1 MNYLKKLP
9 IETKIRFISE
19 FIIKLVSFSIIPII
33 TYSIGIQEYGKYIVI
48 TCIINGLLPI
58 LLLGFNFSI
67 VKKLA
72 SNNDIIN
79 NSVKI
84 FNSFTLISFFTTFI
98 LLTTSLVSFFF
109 FKHLFKI
116 NILVVLVSYI
126 TVSQQLFFEFLRSK
140 EKSNSFCYFQS
151 FDSIFLIISLLITFT
166 MTQLSLIKLLSLI
179 SLTKIICIF
188 FILIYLFQVKLL
200 NTKFFKL
207 DRNIFKNYI
216 VPGLVFIC
224 LGFSEWL
231 INFGDKIILSY
242 YLEPLYLSIYFTAGM
257 FAAIL
262 NSIGSIFWWD
272 LYPKLVKF
280 DKSKSIKKIYSTI
293 RSKNILFVDFSIFVI
308 IFLITMSPIIQYFL
322 LNSEFKVNYYLYLIF
337 FLSVFTHQIST
348 GWEFFC
354 YINNKEKFILLNSI
368 VWGVLSFILYFIT
381 IPYLKIEGALIS
393 LFISKFGYSLSLMN
407 YAKKIGFNES
417 ILNTKI
423 YFKFILF
430 FLSFAFFLILKN
442 FSIFNI
448 YFDNMIY
455 FLIIMIFF
463 YSTLKLCKN
472 FL

>member
-9 IETKIRFISE
+9 KETKIRFFSE
-19 FIIKLVSFSIIPII
+19 FIIKLVSFLIIPII
-33 TYSIGIQEYGKYIVI
+33 TYGIGINQYGKYIVI

-72 SNNDIIN
+72 SNNDIKN

-84 FNSFTLISFFTTFI
+84 FNSFTLISFFATFT
-98 LLTTSLVSFFF
+98 LLTTLLVSFFF
-109 FKHLFKI
+109 FKNLLKI
-116 NILVVLVSYI
+116 NILIVLISYI

-151 FDSIFLIISLLITFT
+151 FDSIFLIISLLITFS
-166 MTQLSLIKLLSLI
+166 MTQLTLIKFLSLI
-179 SLTKIICIF
+179 LLSKIICVIL
-188 FILIYLFQVKLL
+188 ILIYLFQVKLL
-200 NTKFFKL
+200 NTRFFKF
-207 DRNIFKNYI
+207 DSNIFNSYI

-231 INFGDKIILSY
+231 INFGDKIILSH

-257 FAAIL
+257 FAAVL

-280 DKSKSIKKIYSTI
+280 NKSKNIKRIYLTI
-293 RSKNILFVDFSIFVI
+293 HNKNILFIDFSIFII

-354 YINNKEKFILLNSI
+354 YVKNKEKFILLNSI
-368 VWGVLSFILYFIT
+368 VWGGLSFVLYFIT
-381 IPYLKIEGALIS
+381 IPYFKIEGALIS
-393 LFISKFGYSLSLMN
+393 LFISKLGYSLSLMN

-423 YFKFILF
+423 YLQFILF
-430 FLSFAFFLILKN
+430 FFSFFFFLILKN
-442 FSIFNI
+442 FSIFNL
-448 YFDNMIY
+448 YLDNIIY
-455 FLIIMIFF
+455 FLIIIIFY
-463 YSTLKLCKN
+463 YSTLKLSKN

>member
-1 MNYLKKLP
+1 MNYLNKFPK
-9 IETKIRFISE
+9 ETKLRFVSE
-19 FIIKLVSFSIIPII
+19 SIVKSVSFLIIPII

-72 SNNDIIN
+72 SNNNIRN
-79 NSVKI
+79 NSIKI
-84 FNSFTLISFFTTFI
+84 FNSFVLISFFSILT
-98 LLTTSLVSFFF
+98 LLTTSSISFFF
-109 FKHLFKI
+109 FKHLLEI
-116 NILVVLVSYI
+116 NILIVLISYI

-151 FDSIFLIISLLITFT
+151 FDSIFLIISLSITFT
-166 MTQLSLIKLLSLI
+166 MTDLTLIKLLSLI
-179 SLTKIICIF
+179 LLTKITCIF
-188 FILIYLFQVKLL
+188 LMLFYLFRVKLL
-200 NTKFFKL
+200 NIRFFKF

-216 VPGLVFIC
+216 IPGLVFIC

-231 INFGDKIILSY
+231 INFGDKIILSH
-242 YLEPLYLSIYFTAGM
+242 YLKPLYLSIYFTAGM
-257 FAAIL
+257 FAAVL

-280 DKSKSIKKIYSTI
+280 NKSKNIKTIYLTI
-293 RSKNILFVDFSIFVI
+293 RNKNILFVDFSIFVI
-308 IFLITMSPIIQYFL
+308 IFLITMSPIIQHFL

-354 YINNKEKFILLNSI
+354 YVKNKEKFILFNSI
-368 VWGVLSFILYFIT
+368 TWGVISFALYFIT

-393 LFISKFGYSLSLMN
+393 LFISKLGYTLSLMN
-407 YAKKIGFNES
+407 YARKIGFNES
-417 ILNTKI
+417 ILNIKI
-423 YFKFILF
+423 YLQFILF
-430 FLSFAFFLILKN
+430 FLSFIFFLILKN
-442 FSIFNI
+442 FSIFNL
-448 YFDNMIY
+448 YLDNFIY
-455 FLIIMIFF
+455 FLIIITFF
-463 YSTLKLCKN
+463 YSTLKLSKK

>member
-9 IETKIRFISE
+9 KETKIRFVSE
-19 FIIKLVSFSIIPII
+19 FIIKLVSFLIIPII

-48 TCIINGLLPI
+48 ICIINGLLPI

-72 SNNDIIN
+72 SNNDIRE

-84 FNSFTLISFFTTFI
+84 FNSFTLISVFTTFT
-98 LLTTSLVSFFF
+98 LLTTSLISFFF
-109 FKHLFKI
+109 FKNLFKI
-116 NILVVLVSYI
+116 NILIVLISYM

-151 FDSIFLIISLLITFT
+151 FDSIFLIISLLITFS
-166 MTQLSLIKLLSLI
+166 MTQLTLIKVLSLI
-179 SLTKIICIF
+179 LLTKIICVF

-200 NTKFFKL
+200 NTRFFKF
-207 DRNIFKNYI
+207 DRNIFNGYI
-216 VPGLVFIC
+216 IPGLIFIY

-231 INFGDKIILSY
+231 INFGDKIILSH

-257 FAAIL
+257 FAAVL

-272 LYPKLVKF
+272 LYPKLVKYN
-280 DKSKSIKKIYSTI
+280 KSKNLKKIYLTI
-293 RSKNILFVDFSIFVI
+293 HNKNILFIDFSIFVI

-354 YINNKEKFILLNSI
+354 YVKNKEKFILFNSI
-368 VWGVLSFILYFIT
+368 VWGVFSFVLYFTI

-393 LFISKFGYSLSLMN
+393 LFISKFGYTFSLMN
-407 YAKKIGFNES
+407 YAKKIGFKES
-417 ILNTKI
+417 ILNKKI
-423 YFKFILF
+423 YLQFVLF
-430 FLSFAFFLILKN
+430 FLSFLFFLILKN
-442 FSIFNI
+442 FTIFNL
-448 YFDNMIY
+448 YLDNIIY
-455 FLIIMIFF
+455 FLIIIIFF
-463 YSTLKLCKN
+463 YSTLKLSKN